1 MRHPLLCVT
10 VAASTVE
17 ELRRKRDAADGA
29 DMVELRL
36 DHLDVPNGPAALDG
50 RRRPAIVTCRPTWE
64 GGRFDGSEDDR
75 QKILE
80 AAMTAGA
87 EFVDVEAAAAFAP
100 EIIRMRRGRGVL
112 LSAHLYGEAPTDL
125 QARAA
130 AMRSTGAEVI
140 KIAIEGH
147 GVSDMLPLFAL
158 AGASSRDE
166 DTGHVLIAM
175 GTPGLPSRV
184 LAARLGNRWTYA
196 GNAVA
201 PGQIPAARLLDEF
214 NFRRVTLD
222 AALYGVVGNP
232 VGHSRSPV
240 MHNAGFAAMGMNAVY
255 VPFEA
260 ASAEDFVRCAR
271 GLGISGAS
279 ITAPFKVALMSHVDR
294 VEPLASRVG
303 AINTIVV
310 RDGCWI
316 GANTDVH
323 GFLAPLSG
331 RIGLKGTRAAVLGAG
346 GAARG
351 VAIALADR
359 GAAVTICAR
368 KKEAAREIAE
378 LVGGRV
384 GTFPPTAGSWDVL
397 INATPAGTGPD
408 GVNPIADTPLDGEM
422 VFDLVYAPLETRL
435 LADARAA
442 GCLTIGGLEM
452 LVAQAERQF
461 ELWTSHKPPPGLF
474 ARAAGVRPGSDEG
487 QTAVRPGSD
496 QGQTGVRP
504 PGDRSPVPHRRR

>member
-1 MRHPLLCVT
+1 MRR
-10 VAASTVE
+10 A
-17 ELRRKRDAADGA
+17 RDAAVRA
-29 DMVELRL
+29 DLVELRL
-36 DHLDVPNGPAALDG
+36 DHLEVPDALAVLDG
-50 RRRPAIVTCRPTWE
+50 RRRPAIVTCRPAWE
-64 GGRFDGSEDDR
+64 GGRFDGSEEER
-75 QKILE
+75 RKILE
-80 AAMTAGA
+80 AAMAAGA
-87 EFVDVEAAAAFAP
+87 EFVDVEAAAPFAP
-100 EIIRMRRGRGVL
+100 EFIRMRRGRGVV

-140 KIAIEGH
+140 KMAIEAH

-158 AGASSRDE
+158 AESNSVGGDDA
-166 DTGHVLIAM
+166 GHVLIAM
-175 GTPGLPSRV
+175 GQPGVPSRV
-184 LAARLGNRWTYA
+184 LAARLRNRWTYA
-196 GNAVA
+196 GDGVV
-201 PGQIPAARLLDEF
+201 PGQMPASRLLDEF
-214 NFRRVTLD
+214 GFGRVAPD
-222 AALYGVVGNP
+222 AAIYGVVGNP
-232 VGHSRSPV
+232 IGHSRSPA

-271 GLGISGAS
+271 ALEIAGAS

-323 GFLAPLSG
+323 GFLAPLTG
-331 RIGLKGTRAAVLGAG
+331 RIGLKGTRASVLGAG

-368 KKEAAREIAE
+368 RKDEARTIAE

-384 GTFPPTAGSWDVL
+384 GSFPPKAGSWDVL
-397 INATPAGTGPD
+397 INATSAGTGPD
-408 GVNPIADTPLDGEM
+408 GVNPIAGASLDGEM
-422 VFDLVYAPLETRL
+422 VFDLVYTPPETRL

-461 ELWTSHKPPPGLF
+461 ELWTGHRPPPGLF
-474 ARAAGVRPGSDEG
+474 ARAAGSHAG
-487 QTAVRPGSD
+487 QTVVHPGLD
-496 QGQTGVRP
+496 HGRH
-504 PGDRSPVPHRRR
+504 SPVPDAPR